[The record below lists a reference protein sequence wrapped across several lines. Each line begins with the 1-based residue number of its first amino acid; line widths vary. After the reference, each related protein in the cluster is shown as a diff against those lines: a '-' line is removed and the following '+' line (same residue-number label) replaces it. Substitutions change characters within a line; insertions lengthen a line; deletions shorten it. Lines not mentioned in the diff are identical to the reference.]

1 VRDDGRFLIPGV
13 PAGAQEVAVVRIGFA
28 GQTQSVTV
36 PAGGSVTLNLRL
48 REEAISLDEIVV
60 TGVGA
65 EARRRE
71 IGNSMA
77 QVSMEDMDAKPLTN
91 VESALRATVAGVQSL
106 SVSGQVG
113 SGGTLILRGVT
124 SVSQGNEPLIYV
136 DGVRLST
143 ARVPPANLEDGRGP
157 RVSGMSINDI
167 NPQDIERIEI
177 LKGAAATTL
186 YGTEASAGV
195 IQIFTK
201 RGQEGAPQ
209 WSFGV
214 SGGGN
219 FWPVVGKGITDHPED
234 LSLDQAKRT
243 GAVMRYNGSVRGGS
257 EQISYF
263 VSGEYSDEE
272 GIVPTQESQNWGGTG
287 NFTIRLNDE
296 LTLSLNNSYSHRN
309 TRYVPDSNNRHGY
322 VLNVLR
328 YGKGYDP
335 GNLNQDWVL
344 ETELRGVTDNFVT
357 GARMDLVTGNIRNK
371 VQVGLH
377 QVEAENSGLLPFG
390 YLLYEQGSLG
400 VQRWRNRTLTVDYNG
415 SWQRD
420 VNSSVASTLTWGGQI
435 YDESRLN
442 INAGGLNFAGPGN
455 PTISSAAL
463 TSSSETR
470 IREVNAGFFLQETVG
485 FSNRLFLIGGL
496 RVDGSSTFGDDYG
509 FQYYPK
515 LSASWVASEE
525 SFWNVGWVDQLRL
538 RAAVGVAGRA
548 PGVFDAVR
556 TWEPIAGM
564 EGQPGVTPQNL
575 GNPDLGP
582 ERTREYELGFDASVL
597 DQRLSAEFTY
607 YHATTS
613 DALFPVLGT
622 PTLGFTGSQVQNVGE
637 IVSSGFELSADVRV
651 YEGTAFAWNAG
662 VNLTTNNSEVID
674 MGGAAPISLGYNTG
688 IREGF
693 ATPSIFGRKLLNP
706 EAIADPEFE
715 DDAFLGEVFPTTTLG
730 VHTDFR
736 VGEAFSLGLLGEFSS
751 GGHVVNETARLN
763 ATREFWPYCDDAH
776 AGKASGNLSG
786 VTARERAR
794 CLTPW
799 RARDQWVE
807 SGDFFKLRDVT
818 LTYQLPQAIIPGRVS
833 SATLSI
839 TGRDLFKS
847 TDFTGL
853 DPEVIE
859 GGSTGLQNFRRIEY
873 YTLPPQR
880 SIIAKLFFTF

>member
-1 VRDDGRFLIPGV
+1 
-13 PAGAQEVAVVRIGFA
+13 
-28 GQTQSVTV
+28 
-36 PAGGSVTLNLRL
+36 
-48 REEAISLDEIVV
+48 
-60 TGVGA
+60 
-65 EARRRE
+65 
-71 IGNSMA
+71 
-77 QVSMEDMDAKPLTN
+77 
-91 VESALRATVAGVQSL
+91 
-106 SVSGQVG
+106 
-113 SGGTLILRGVT
+113 
-124 SVSQGNEPLIYV
+124 
-136 DGVRLST
+136 
-143 ARVPPANLEDGRGP
+143 
-157 RVSGMSINDI
+157 
-167 NPQDIERIEI
+167 
-177 LKGAAATTL
+177 
-186 YGTEASAGV
+186 
-195 IQIFTK
+195 
-201 RGQEGAPQ
+201 
-209 WSFGV
+209 
-214 SGGGN
+214 
-219 FWPVVGKGITDHPED
+219 
-234 LSLDQAKRT
+234 
-243 GAVMRYNGSVRGGS
+243 
-257 EQISYF
+257 
-263 VSGEYSDEE
+263 
-272 GIVPTQESQNWGGTG
+272 
-287 NFTIRLNDE
+287 
-296 LTLSLNNSYSHRN
+296 
-309 TRYVPDSNNRHGY
+309 
-322 VLNVLR
+322 
-328 YGKGYDP
+328 
-335 GNLNQDWVL
+335 
-344 ETELRGVTDNFVT
+344 
-357 GARMDLVTGNIRNK
+357 
-371 VQVGLH
+371 
-377 QVEAENSGLLPFG
+377 
-390 YLLYEQGSLG
+390 
-400 VQRWRNRTLTVDYNG
+400 
-415 SWQRD
+415 
-420 VNSSVASTLTWGGQI
+420 
-435 YDESRLN
+435 
-442 INAGGLNFAGPGN
+442 
-455 PTISSAAL
+455 
-463 TSSSETR
+463 
-470 IREVNAGFFLQETVG
+470 
-485 FSNRLFLIGGL
+485 LF
-496 RVDGSSTFGDDYG
+496 
-509 FQYYPK
+509 
-515 LSASWVASEE
+515 
-525 SFWNVGWVDQLRL
+525 
-538 RAAVGVAGRA
+538 
-548 PGVFDAVR
+548 
-556 TWEPIAGM
+556 
-564 EGQPGVTPQNL
+564 
-575 GNPDLGP
+575 
-582 ERTREYELGFDASVL
+582 

-637 IVSSGFELSADVRV
+637 IVSSGFELSSDVRV

-715 DDAFLGEVFPTTTLG
+715 NDAFLGEVFPTTTLG